1 MRLNK
6 LCPIKF
12 RKEALKF
19 NGKSLQII
27 KIGLGVAFYK
37 RPTAISLL
45 RLNIFKRINVNAELK
60 KKKLYLKSRIN
71 RRIVRFCYYLK
82 IELIRSKLLELIVE
96 MMQFLVIVFPVKS
109 ILF

>member
-82 IELIRSKLLELIVE
+82 IELIRSISMHICVC
-96 MMQFLVIVFPVKS
+96 VCVFM
-109 ILF
+109 LA